1 MALPRTTNSMCFCMV
16 QHSRTFRKP
25 VAAWIWRRGLHSI
38 PAHQRWPPPNVSADH
53 LLGVSP
59 RPVPVAP
66 DLEQDL
72 PANGVVLLTTRV
84 PHFAD
89 AHRPLPGPLTPAQAL
104 NRGEPPR
111 AARLRGPALT
121 VANPA
126 TSRRTADCRV
136 IRCTSTCPAPPH
148 QPPRK
153 VPVAPH
159 ADVVVVIEGVD
170 VTAADEPVARET
182 SSGEGW
188 G

>member
-1 MALPRTTNSMCFCMV
+1 MCFCMV
-16 QHSRTFRKP
+16 QPHSRKFRKP
-25 VAAWIWRRGLHSI
+25 VAAWIWRRRLHSI

-53 LLGVSP
+53 SLGVSP

-72 PANGVVLLTTRV
+72 PANGVVFLTTLV
-84 PHFAD
+84 THFAD
-89 AHRPLPGPLTPAQAL
+89 AHRPLPGPLTTAQAL

-111 AARLRGPALT
+111 AARLSGPALT

-126 TSRRTADCRV
+126 TSRRTFDRHV
-136 IRCTSTCPAPPH
+136 TRCTSKCPAPPH
-148 QPPRK
+148 QPPRTD
-153 VPVAPH
+153 PVAPH

-170 VTAADEPVARET
+170 VTAAYEPVALET
-182 SSGEGW
+182 RSGECW